1 MNSQAATTEEL
12 LEIVGSGRAMHSSDA
27 VAAAE
32 AELIRRI
39 AGEEERSLRKVR
51 RAGTICAVVGGF
63 FMLWGLSM
71 AALGMSMVDASPVGP
86 QEAPFVF
93 RYFDVIY
100 VVGALMEA
108 AAGGVLLWGGLDL
121 RKLRSRGRVLI
132 VAVLWF
138 GFALM
143 AVFIVFWVA
152 SLPWQGP
159 SRSTAVVMSA
169 GGLIVTAFWSF
180 LLWLPYR
187 YFTSSR
193 VRAACRE

>member
-1 MNSQAATTEEL
+1 MNLQAATTEEL
-12 LEIVGSGRAMHSSDA
+12 LEIVGSGREMHSPDA

-32 AELIRRI
+32 AELVRRA
-39 AGEEERSLRKVR
+39 AGDEVRSLKKVR

-71 AALGMSMVDASPVGP
+71 AALGTSMLEVPRVES
-86 QEAPFVF
+86 QEGPFVF
-93 RYFDVIY
+93 RYFGVIY

-138 GFALM
+138 GFGLI
-143 AVFIVFWVA
+143 AVSTVSWVA
-152 SLPWQGP
+152 SLPWREAPG
-159 SRSTAVVMSA
+159 STAVVMSA
-169 GGLIVTAFWSF
+169 GGLIVAAFWSF

-193 VRAACRE
+193 VRGACGE

>member
-1 MNSQAATTEEL
+1 MNLQAATTEEL

-32 AELIRRI
+32 AELIRRA

-51 RAGTICAVVGGF
+51 RSGTICAVVGGF
-63 FMLWGLSM
+63 FVLWGLSM
-71 AALGMSMVDASPVGP
+71 AAVGMSVLEVPRVEP
-86 QEAPFVF
+86 QEAAFVF
-93 RYFDVIY
+93 RHFDVIY
-100 VVGALMEA
+100 VFGALMEA

-138 GFALM
+138 GLALI

-159 SRSTAVVMSA
+159 SRSAALVMSA

-193 VRAACRE
+193 VRAACGE